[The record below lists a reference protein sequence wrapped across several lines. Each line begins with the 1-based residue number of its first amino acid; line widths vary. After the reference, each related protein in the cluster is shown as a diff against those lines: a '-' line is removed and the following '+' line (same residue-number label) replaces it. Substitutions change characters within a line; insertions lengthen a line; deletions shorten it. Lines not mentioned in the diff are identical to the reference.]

1 MNFPLDNPFYRFLYW
16 LINTPTV
23 GGIVAMFIMG
33 GLVTAFVVALL
44 WVVNGAKADEPESY
58 TYPTSTLIEH

>member
-23 GGIVAMFIMG
+23 GGVFALVILG
-33 GLVTAFVVALL
+33 GLASVFVVTLV
-44 WVVNGAKADEPESY
+44 WVVNGAKADEPEILY
-58 TYPTSTLIEH
+58 LPDIFTD